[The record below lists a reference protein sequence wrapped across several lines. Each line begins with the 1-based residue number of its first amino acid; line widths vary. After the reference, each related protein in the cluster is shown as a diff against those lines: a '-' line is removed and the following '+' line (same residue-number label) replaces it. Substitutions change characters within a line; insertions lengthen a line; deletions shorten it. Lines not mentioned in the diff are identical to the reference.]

1 MYVRLEWCDL
11 AMLTTSS
18 GLSLLSNLAYRLS
31 LDSSTPVDGK
41 DHKGDAGEI
50 SHSDQGNS
58 GSGREPRVV
67 DEA

>member
-50 SHSDQGNS
+50 YRTLTKEIRGLVESH
-58 GSGREPRVV
+58 
-67 DEA
+67 A